1 MQVRFATL
9 ADTADISAI
18 HCSDVEQWYQV
29 YFDEDGKRNRVPAR
43 WEDCSLIS
51 RWQMGGPWMSPELCA
66 VHVNDMLINEHIVL
80 VAEEDGRVIGEL
92 EIVLGDDADYGLNA
106 NLSVFYVLKE
116 ARGHGIGTALLRD
129 AIDLVREI
137 GCDTLTTYNPDIPA
151 YYQREGIVHTHTLK
165 QVVVPTSLY
174 PLQKPSRQV
183 KLPPFVQLADMPMLS
198 GRIQSSYQTYNLLT
212 SEAAPGF
219 YAIPG
224 GWRPEPYSFAVG
236 SKEQRCMVVLRDPSS
251 SGIWATAHVWGN
263 DWTSELIPAI
273 LTRGKRLGFD
283 VIHFIVMEED
293 VDRFAAYSPVSINDS
308 TVVHCMNLL

>member
-29 YFDEDGKRNRVPAR
+29 SFDEDGKRNRTPAR
-43 WEDCSLIS
+43 WEECSLIS

-66 VHVNDMLINEHIVL
+66 VHLNDMLTSDQIVL
-80 VAEEDGRVIGEL
+80 VAEENGRVIGEL

-129 AIDLVREI
+129 AIELVREI

-151 YYQREGIVHTHTLK
+151 YYQREGIVYTSTLK
-165 QVVVPTSLY
+165 QVVVPTSVY
-174 PLQKPSRQV
+174 PLSKPPRQV
-183 KLPPFVQLADMPMLS
+183 KLPQFSQLADMPMLS
-198 GRIQSSYQTYNLLT
+198 GRIQSSYQTYSLLH

-224 GWRPEPYSFAVG
+224 AWRPESYSFAVG
-236 SKEQRCMVVLRDPSS
+236 TNAKRSIVVLRDPSS
-251 SGIWATAHVWGN
+251 SGSWATVHVWAE
-263 DWTSELIPAI
+263 DWCSELIPAI

-283 VIHFIVMEED
+283 VLHFVVKEED
-293 VDRFAAYSPVSINDS
+293 IERFAAYDPVSTSDS
-308 TVVHCMNLL
+308 TVIHCMDLL